1 MLDFFPWL
9 LHFDRAFPCCHD
21 TFNSRQSHIIYTVTT
36 CFTYKHTYIMKLQ
49 ITYIK
54 CDKIGKNPKICRK
67 IVEITTL
74 FSVPDFDIS
83 VPDFVFSVP
92 DFVFSVPDFDTRSP
106 IFGSPI
112 FRATIFRSPIFR
124 ATIFRSPIFRA
135 TIFRSPIFRSPILI
149 HGPRFWN
156 SAENFDGVLE
166 NCQFF

>member
-9 LHFDRAFPCCHD
+9 LHFDRVPPCCHD
-21 TFNSRQSHIIYTVTT
+21 TFKSRQSHIIYTVTT
-36 CFTYKHTYIMKLQ
+36 CFTYIHTYIMKLQ
-49 ITYIK
+49 ITDIK
-54 CDKIGKNPKICRK
+54 CDKIGKNPKICKK

-74 FSVPDFDIS
+74 FSVPDFDISVPDFVFS

-124 ATIFRSPIFRA
+124 ATIFRSPIFR
-135 TIFRSPIFRSPILI
+135 SPILI

-156 SAENFDGVLE
+156 SASRRRRRHRLVTN
-166 NCQFF
+166 

>member
-9 LHFDRAFPCCHD
+9 LHFDRVPPCCHD
-21 TFNSRQSHIIYTVTT
+21 TFKSRQSHIIYTVTT
-36 CFTYKHTYIMKLQ
+36 CFTYIHTYIIKLQ

-54 CDKIGKNPKICRK
+54 CDKVGKNPKICKK
-67 IVEITTL
+67 IVKITTL

-92 DFVFSVPDFDTRSP
+92 DFVFSVPYFGTRSPIFRSPIFRAPIFRAPIFGSPIFRSP

-112 FRATIFRSPIFR
+112 FRSP
-124 ATIFRSPIFRA
+124 
-135 TIFRSPIFRSPILI
+135 IFRSPIFRSPILI

-156 SAENFDGVLE
+156 SAIKPLFRT
-166 NCQFF
+166 